1 MARPST
7 CCRNR
12 RNRHMTWRG
21 GPLGA
26 CALARLH
33 GPCAC
38 SSAGSLRSCSLWRF
52 RPRRDLSPARAP
64 ARRSRPAG
72 LRGASHPHGRRDA
85 ATHAPQPDPLS
96 PAASSHFPRAGAQA
110 PRRAQHASAPACPT
124 SPALAPL
131 LPASRVPWQRL
142 LLRPALHVLPE
153 HHAPRAP
160 ARSLACPPR
169 PTALLEQAGHSRP
182 LSPLGTL
189 VRKGSSTVAPPP

>member
-26 CALARLH
+26 CSLARLH

-38 SSAGSLRSCSLWRF
+38 SSAGPLRSCSLWRF

-64 ARRSRPAG
+64 ARRSKPAG
-72 LRGASHPHGRRDA
+72 LRGASHAHGRQDA
-85 ATHAPQPDPLS
+85 ATHARQPDT
-96 PAASSHFPRAGAQA
+96 HFPRAGAQA
-110 PRRAQHASAPACPT
+110 PSRAQHPSAPACPT

-142 LLRPALHVLPE
+142 LLRSALHVPPE
-153 HHAPRAP
+153 HHAPRGP
-160 ARSLACPPR
+160 ARPLAHPPR
-169 PTALLEQAGHSRP
+169 PTALQEQAGHSRP
-182 LSPLGTL
+182 LSPLETL
-189 VRKGSSTVAPPP
+189 MRKG